1 MARQKWLAG
10 AGRRVFPVCGNVP
23 KSALQPLMVKKANNF
38 TLNNETMATL
48 LGLVEV
54 PISSQSMAR
63 LVLFGDLI
71 MTTWSIISL
80 DQ

>member
-10 AGRRVFPVCGNVP
+10 AGRRVFPVCGRVP